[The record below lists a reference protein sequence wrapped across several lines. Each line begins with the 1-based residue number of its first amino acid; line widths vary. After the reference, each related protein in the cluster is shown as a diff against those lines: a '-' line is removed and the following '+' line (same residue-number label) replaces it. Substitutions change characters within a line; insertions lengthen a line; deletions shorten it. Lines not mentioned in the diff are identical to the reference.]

1 MIILNAKFTI
11 LNTCI
16 FSIHPRNEIKKK
28 KTVQS
33 ITRIQRKKKNVI
45 WITNCRT
52 KREREKWERINDMKD
67 RNKNKEIVL
76 YKLLHELL
84 YK

>member
-45 WITNCRT
+45 
-52 KREREKWERINDMKD
+52 
-67 RNKNKEIVL
+67 
-76 YKLLHELL
+76 
-84 YK
+84 

>member
-28 KTVQS
+28 KQY
-33 ITRIQRKKKNVI
+33 RALLEFKERKKMLF
-45 WITNCRT
+45 
-52 KREREKWERINDMKD
+52 E
-67 RNKNKEIVL
+67 
-76 YKLLHELL
+76 
-84 YK
+84 